1 MKVGIIQLDMVW
13 EKKEENFKK
22 VATFIEKAGNVDL
35 IVLPEMFNTGFTMNT
50 NLAEQRGGITEQFLS
65 KIASSLKLKILAG
78 YSLNNNGKIYNIAS
92 LFNEDGSIY
101 CTYAK
106 IHLFSPLKENIFY
119 QSGEKPVI
127 FQINQIPC
135 SVFICYDLR
144 FPELFRKI
152 AKDVNVIFLIANWP
166 SARDDHWLCLLRARA
181 IENQC
186 YIVGVN
192 RVGKDENGIIYTGH
206 SAVFDPW
213 GNQIFLANEKDGLY
227 IVNIEIN
234 KVIETRKNFP
244 FLEDKK
250 F

>member
-1 MKVGIIQLDMVW
+1 
-13 EKKEENFKK
+13 
-22 VATFIEKAGNVDL
+22 
-35 IVLPEMFNTGFTMNT
+35 
-50 NLAEQRGGITEQFLS
+50 
-65 KIASSLKLKILAG
+65 
-78 YSLNNNGKIYNIAS
+78 
-92 LFNEDGSIY
+92 
-101 CTYAK
+101 
-106 IHLFSPLKENIFY
+106 
-119 QSGEKPVI
+119 
-127 FQINQIPC
+127 
-135 SVFICYDLR
+135 
-144 FPELFRKI
+144 LFRKI